1 MVNAMRLLCPDP
13 PRRIPGH
20 RWLGVVLR
28 TGHILT
34 IGTLLGGHVFAV
46 DPGRLVPFLVAAIV
60 TGVAM
65 MALEMASTCAWL
77 CMGKG
82 LAVLLKLVVL
92 LAVPIWWD
100 QRVPLL
106 IAVTVVASVTSH
118 MPSRYRHYS
127 LIERRSVM
135 PPPRPLFT
143 EERRR

>member
-1 MVNAMRLLCPDP
+1 MDRAMRVLCPDP

-34 IGTLLGGHVFAV
+34 IGTLLGGHVFDLEAS
-46 DPGRLVPFLVAAIV
+46 RLVPFLVAAIV

-77 CMGKG
+77 LMGKG
-82 LAVLLKLVVL
+82 LSVLLKVGILLV
-92 LAVPIWWD
+92 VPIWWD

-106 IAVTVVASVTSH
+106 IAVTVIASVTSH

-127 LIERRSVM
+127 LIERRPVM
-135 PPPRPLFT
+135 PPPRPALT